1 VVANGLRFVRQIV
14 RVYPNAMPAH
24 QARFERHKVPLGAGG
39 GQHQVG
45 V

>member
-1 VVANGLRFVRQIV
+1 V
-14 RVYPNAMPAH
+14 PAH